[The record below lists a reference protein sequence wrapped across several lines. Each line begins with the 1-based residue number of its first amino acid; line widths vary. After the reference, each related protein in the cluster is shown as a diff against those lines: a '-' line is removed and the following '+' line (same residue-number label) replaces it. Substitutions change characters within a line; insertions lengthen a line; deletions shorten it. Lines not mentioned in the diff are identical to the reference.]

1 MDSLLENIAASART
15 EGLWEPGDTV
25 VVAVSGGPDSMALLD
40 MLWRLRER
48 DQLALI
54 AAHVNHGF
62 RPEESER
69 EAATVQQLCLQ
80 LDIRYEAAFI
90 DMPAYLA
97 ETGKNA
103 QLAAREKRYA
113 FLHEVASRYGA
124 ARIALAHHADDQAET
139 VLMRILRGTGTG
151 GLAAIHPRRVHNN
164 VELIRPLLRIRKAD
178 LLAYCARKQLP
189 YCVDSSNNKRDYLRN
204 QLRLDVLPMLEQYN
218 AQLVPSLVRL
228 AEISGAEDGWM
239 AAEAQRAFARYVDCG
254 TSFATLEVSALQGL
268 HVALQRRLIKLILTY
283 ISSKQEIASFE
294 QVEAIRQAAG
304 EHASTTWA
312 IDVGGGIRFSREY
325 GTLRFEQAAATAAA
339 GTYAYEIEQGM
350 QQVYVA
356 EAGISF
362 ELAIL
367 PGGRPQRG
375 ALGKQEAFFDLESV
389 AFPLTVRNR
398 RPGDRLAVIGLNGSR
413 KVQDIFVDAKIP
425 PSQRERLPIVCDANG
440 ALLWIP
446 GIRRSRI
453 ALVGDEAAPV
463 LCIRAKVENEQ
474 QRS

>member
-1 MDSLLENIAASART
+1 MDSLLEKIAASARE
-15 EGLWEPGDTV
+15 EGLWQPGDTV
-25 VVAVSGGPDSMALLD
+25 VVAVSGGPDSMALLH
-40 MLWRLRER
+40 MLWRLREP
-48 DQLALI
+48 DQLQLAV
-54 AAHVNHGF
+54 AHVNHGF
-62 RPEESER
+62 RPEESQR
-69 EAATVQQLCLQ
+69 EAEAVRQLSLQ
-80 LDIRYEAAFI
+80 LGIPCEAASI

-97 ETGKNA
+97 KTGKNP
-103 QLAAREKRYA
+103 QLAARERRYA

-151 GLAAIHPRRVHNN
+151 GLAGIHGRRADNN

-178 LLAYCARKQLP
+178 LLAYCARERLP
-189 YCVDSSNNKRDYLRN
+189 YCEDSSNNKRDYLRN

-218 AQLVPSLVRL
+218 AQLVSSLSRL
-228 AEISGAEDGWM
+228 AEITAAEDNWM
-239 AAEAQRAFARYVDCG
+239 AAEAQKAFAGYVDCG
-254 TSFATLEVSALQGL
+254 PGFAALEVSALQGL

-304 EHASTTWA
+304 GHAASTWA

-325 GTLRFEQAAATAAA
+325 GRLRFEQAAAAVTA

-350 QQVYVA
+350 HQLYVA
-356 EAGISF
+356 EAGIRF
-362 ELAIL
+362 ELDIL
-367 PGGRPQRG
+367 HGARLQRG
-375 ALGKQEAFFDLESV
+375 ALGKQEAFFDPEGV
-389 AFPLTVRNR
+389 AFPLTIRNR

-425 PSQRERLPIVCDANG
+425 PSQRERLPIVCDAHG

-453 ALVGDEAAPV
+453 ALVGDDAAPV
-463 LCIRAKVENEQ
+463 LRIRARVENEP